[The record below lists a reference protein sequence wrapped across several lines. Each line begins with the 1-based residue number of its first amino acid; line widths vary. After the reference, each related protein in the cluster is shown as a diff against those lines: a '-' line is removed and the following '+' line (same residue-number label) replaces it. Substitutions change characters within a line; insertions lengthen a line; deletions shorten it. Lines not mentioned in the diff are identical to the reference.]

1 MRNCGADRRI
11 TAACPS
17 RFLYGGSPL
26 FHHKKI
32 VWLLLLPGLMGILAF
47 YVVPFFGGV
56 YFSLMDGPSRTNS

>member
-1 MRNCGADRRI
+1 
-11 TAACPS
+11 
-17 RFLYGGSPL
+17 L